1 MEKNTRIVYI
11 NMDGEVGVRN
21 VSPEYKSLQDLV
33 GGLIEIPF
41 ISHKFTKNDIDIIIN
56 EEGKLL
62 SLTPQIAIMERG
74 KIVDIICGPVVFIG
88 FEGETGNSVSLT
100 YDQIEFLQTEI
111 FNGRRAIVQLGD
123 ENYELFIIEL

>member
-1 MEKNTRIVYI
+1 MEKNTKIVYI
-11 NMDGEVGVRN
+11 NIDGEVGVRN
-21 VSPEYKSLQDLV
+21 VSPEYQSLQDLV

-41 ISHKFTKNDIDIIIN
+41 ISEKLMENNIDIIIN

-62 SLTPQIAIMERG
+62 GLTPQIAIMNRG

-88 FEGETGNSVSLT
+88 AERETGNSVSLT
-100 YDQIEFLQTEI
+100 YEQIELLQTEI
-111 FNGRRAIVQLGD
+111 FNGKRAIVELGG